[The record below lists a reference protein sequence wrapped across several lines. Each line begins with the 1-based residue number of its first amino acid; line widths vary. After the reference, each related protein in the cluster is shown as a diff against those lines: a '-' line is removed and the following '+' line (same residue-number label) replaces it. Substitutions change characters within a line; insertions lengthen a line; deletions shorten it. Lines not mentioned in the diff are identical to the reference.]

1 MRPPFVAVSILS
13 AAAIAYEIL
22 LTRLFSIILW
32 HHFAY
37 LIISAA
43 LLGVGASGT
52 FLAFARTPLAAR
64 FSTVFTICGV
74 LFGATSIGSFALA
87 QQVPFNP
94 LELVWEIWS
103 SRSC

>member
-1 MRPPFVAVSILS
+1 MRPPLVAVSVLS

-37 LIISAA
+37 LIISVA

-52 FLAFARTPLAAR
+52 VLAFARTRLAAR
-64 FSTVFTICGV
+64 FTATFAAGAIGFGV
-74 LFGATSIGSFALA
+74 TAVLTDG
-87 QQVPFNP
+87 
-94 LELVWEIWS
+94 
-103 SRSC
+103 